1 MTFQPRSLY
10 LERTHASDVNL
21 LFTKLPRSSNELK
34 LKVYRR
40 QVLPSVTIRAVLTLC
55 RYPPFIS
62 APATLN
68 PRCAITAV
76 AGSETQAAVCLTL
89 RAVSLVSDGFGSH

>member
-10 LERTHASDVNL
+10 LERTHASEVNL

-34 LKVYRR
+34 LKIYRR

-55 RYPPFIS
+55 RYSPFIS

-76 AGSETQAAVCLTL
+76 AGSETRAAVCLTL